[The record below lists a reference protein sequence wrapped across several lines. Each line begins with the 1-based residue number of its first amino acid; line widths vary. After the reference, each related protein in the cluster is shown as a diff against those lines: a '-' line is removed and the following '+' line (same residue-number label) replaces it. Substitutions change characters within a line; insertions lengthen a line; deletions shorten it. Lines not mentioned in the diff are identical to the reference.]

1 MTKKLTIE
9 EMKHKLSPEM
19 KALHSENQ
27 ALRSELAE
35 AKRASGEVSVI
46 MDDVLSAVQQAER
59 VKIEARSSG
68 GKTKVEAP
76 CSHVIHLTDLHIGQV
91 TKPEQ
96 VEDLGEYN
104 YAIATARMKTLAEKV
119 IAKTDVQ
126 RSGYNVT
133 EAVILGTGD
142 WVSGDIHPELQFTNE
157 FPAPVQAVKA
167 GYLLGAFFMALAP
180 HFKSIRAE
188 MITLD
193 NHGRLT
199 RKPQASDGG
208 LNNWG
213 YVSSAIAK
221 EYCRNQPNITVN
233 VHAQPCKIVQVETER
248 YLIFHGHQMR
258 GWAGKPYYGFDQ
270 RLLKEALKRMNM
282 SEQVKFT
289 KMVFGHFHDA
299 AMSGWWTLGG
309 SVSGTDA
316 NDHNQGRFARP
327 HQTSWFVH
335 SKHGEFDFSK
345 WWL

>member
-199 RKPQASDGG
+199 LKPQASDGWI
-208 LNNWG
+208 NNCW
-213 YVSSAIAK
+213 YVSSSIAK
-221 EYCRNQPNITVN
+221 
-233 VHAQPCKIVQVETER
+233 
-248 YLIFHGHQMR
+248 
-258 GWAGKPYYGFDQ
+258 
-270 RLLKEALKRMNM
+270 
-282 SEQVKFT
+282 
-289 KMVFGHFHDA
+289 
-299 AMSGWWTLGG
+299 
-309 SVSGTDA
+309 
-316 NDHNQGRFARP
+316 
-327 HQTSWFVH
+327 
-335 SKHGEFDFSK
+335 
-345 WWL
+345 